1 MIDAAAIANSLEQN
15 GFAVLPA
22 VVDASTLLNLTRAL
36 EQLPVTDAVRLKNKR
51 PFGIRNLLEVV
62 PLTRRLAESDAL
74 VSLART
80 VLGQNAKLVSGLF
93 FDKPPQAN
101 WKVAWHQDL
110 SIAVEKRIDLGGFGP
125 WTTKAGVT
133 HVQPPVAVLERML
146 ALRVHLDDCNTWNG
160 ALRVM
165 SGSHKRGRLSQEA
178 ISYCIRT
185 KVPVVCE
192 VPRGGVLLMK
202 PLLLHSSSASSSPF
216 HRRVIHFEFS
226 SSELPGGLSWYEH

>member
-1 MIDAAAIANSLEQN
+1 MIDSAAIVDSLKQN
-15 GFAVLPA
+15 GFAVLPT
-22 VVDASTLLNLTRAL
+22 VVDASTLLDLTKAL
-36 EQLPVTDAVRLKNKR
+36 ERLPVTDAVRLKGKR

-74 VSLART
+74 VSLARI
-80 VLGQNAKLVSGLF
+80 VLGENAKLVRGLF

-110 SIAVEKRIDLGGFGP
+110 TIAVEKRIDLEGFGP

-133 HVQPPVAVLERML
+133 HVQPPIAVLERML
-146 ALRVHLDDCNTWNG
+146 ALRVHLDDCDIWNG

-165 SGSHKRGRLSQEA
+165 SGSHKRGRLSQET
-178 ISYCIRT
+178 ISDCIKT
-185 KVPVVCE
+185 EMPMVCE

-202 PLLLHSSSASSSPF
+202 PLLLHSSSVSARPF

-226 SSELPGGLSWYEH
+226 SSELPEGMSWYEH